1 VKSLEDIG
9 EIVVKNING
18 IPVYIKNVADVRFG
32 SIIALVQ
39 LLEMEKA
46 KNCWVK

>member
-1 VKSLEDIG
+1 V
-9 EIVVKNING
+9 
-18 IPVYIKNVADVRFG
+18 NVRFFG

-46 KNCWVK
+46 KKVLGQIMMLKDANSKQVINDVKSRIT